1 MKNLNFASFLET
13 KNISK
18 EAFASKTSEESAEL
32 YAHYL
37 TDIAKSIDEAV
48 SNGATKEEI
57 KTIQEEQTKAMADRS
72 AKMDKVVMEQ
82 GKAIKALMEKMNTP
96 ESTME
101 KSVLDHLKENSS
113 KIEALKNGEKVNVRF
128 TTKTVG
134 TMSLTSNVSGGN
146 VPQAFRIDG
155 VNNITTRAPRLL
167 DIVSSGTIDSNL
179 VEWVYQAN
187 KEGAAGVTAEG
198 APKNQIDFD
207 LVVASQKVEKVT
219 AFIKVTDEMLGDA
232 SYMASEI
239 NNELT
244 REVVK
249 AAETQVYSGTG
260 ANNQLSGI
268 KTTATAFAAG
278 SFALAID
285 NANDVDVLVVAMNQ
299 ILLAE
304 HDPAN
309 YILMNPSDV
318 TKLKMIKVSAT
329 DRRYVERLAM
339 VAGELSLD
347 GTAIIPTTLVAQGEY
362 LVGNFELANVLVK
375 DGLQIE
381 IGLDADDFTRNL
393 KTIRAEWRAVAF
405 VKNNSR
411 TAFVTGNF
419 TADKA
424 ALETA
429 A

>member
-113 KIEALKNGEKVNVRF
+113 KIEALKNGEQVNVRF
-128 TTKTVG
+128 TTKT
-134 TMSLTSNVSGGN
+134 MSLTSNVTGQ

-187 KEGAAGVTAEG
+187 KSGAAGVTAEG
-198 APKNQIDFD
+198 APKNQIAFD

-424 ALETA
+424 ALETTP
-429 A
+429 

>member
-1 MKNLNFASFLET
+1 MKNLNFAAFLET

-18 EAFASKTSEESAEL
+18 ESFASKTSEESAEL

-37 TDIAKSIDEAV
+37 TDIAKNIEEAI

-57 KTIQEEQTKAMADRS
+57 KSIQEEQTKAMADRS

-82 GKAIKALMEKMNTP
+82 GKAIKSLMEKMNTP
-96 ESTME
+96 EATME

-128 TTKTVG
+128 TTKAN
-134 TMSLTSNVSGGN
+134 MSLSANVTGQ
-146 VPQAFRIDG
+146 VPQAFRVDG

-167 DIVSSGTIDSNL
+167 DIVSTGTIDSNL
-179 VEWVYQAN
+179 VEWVYQSN
-187 KEGAAGVTAEG
+187 KTGTAGVTAEG
-198 APKNQIDFD
+198 APKNQIAFD
-207 LVVASQKVEKVT
+207 LIVASQRVEKVT
-219 AFIKVTDEMLGDA
+219 AFIKVTDEMLSDA

-249 AAETQVYSGTG
+249 AAESQVYSGTG

-278 SFALAID
+278 AFALAVD
-285 NANDVDVLVVAMNQ
+285 SANEVDVLVVAMNQ

-318 TKLKMIKVSAT
+318 TKLKMIKVST
-329 DRRYVERLAM
+329 SDKRYVERLAI

-347 GTAIIPTTLVAQGEY
+347 GTPIIATTLVPVGEY
-362 LVGNFELANVLVK
+362 LVGNFALANVLVK

-381 IGLDADDFTRNL
+381 IGLDADDFTKNL

-411 TAFVTGNF
+411 TAFVTGVF
-419 TADKA
+419 ATDKA

>member
-1 MKNLNFASFLET
+1 MKNLNFAAFLET

-18 EAFASKTSEESAEL
+18 ESFASKTSEESAEL

-37 TDIAKSIDEAV
+37 TDIAKNIEEAI

-57 KTIQEEQTKAMADRS
+57 KSIQEEQTKAMADRS

-82 GKAIKALMEKMNTP
+82 GKAIKSLMEKMNTP
-96 ESTME
+96 EATME

-128 TTKTVG
+128 TTKAN
-134 TMSLTSNVSGGN
+134 MSLSANVTGQ
-146 VPQAFRIDG
+146 VPQAFRVDG

-167 DIVSSGTIDSNL
+167 DIVSTGTIDSNL
-179 VEWVYQAN
+179 VEWVYQSN
-187 KEGAAGVTAEG
+187 KTGTAGVTAEG
-198 APKNQIDFD
+198 APKNQIAFD
-207 LVVASQKVEKVT
+207 LIVASQRVEKVT
-219 AFIKVTDEMLGDA
+219 AFIKVTDEMLSDA

-249 AAETQVYSGTG
+249 AAESQVYSGTG

-278 SFALAID
+278 AFALAVD
-285 NANDVDVLVVAMNQ
+285 SANEVDVLVVAMNQ

-318 TKLKMIKVSAT
+318 TKLKMIKVST
-329 DRRYVERLAM
+329 SDKRYVERLAI

-347 GTAIIPTTLVAQGEY
+347 GTPIIATTLVPVGEY
-362 LVGNFELANVLVK
+362 LVGNFALANVLVK

-381 IGLDADDFTRNL
+381 IGLDADDFTKNL

-405 VKNNSR
+405 VKDNSR
-411 TAFVTGNF
+411 TAFVTGVF
-419 TADKA
+419 ATDKA

>member
-1 MKNLNFASFLET
+1 MKNLNFAAFLET
-13 KNISK
+13 INISK
-18 EAFASKTSEESAEL
+18 ESFASKTSEESAEL

-37 TDIAKSIDEAV
+37 TDIAKNIEEAI
-48 SNGATKEEI
+48 SNGATKDEI
-57 KTIQEEQTKAMADRS
+57 KSIQEEQTKAMADRS
-72 AKMDKVVMEQ
+72 AKMDRVVMEQ
-82 GKAIKALMEKMNTP
+82 GKAIKSLMVKMNTP
-96 ESTME
+96 EATME

-128 TTKTVG
+128 TTKAN
-134 TMSLTSNVSGGN
+134 MSLSANVTGQ
-146 VPQAFRIDG
+146 VPQAFRVDG

-167 DIVSSGTIDSNL
+167 DIVSTGTIDSNL
-179 VEWVYQAN
+179 VEWVYQSN
-187 KEGAAGVTAEG
+187 KTGTAGVTAEG
-198 APKNQIDFD
+198 APKNQIAFD
-207 LVVASQKVEKVT
+207 LIVASQRVEKVT
-219 AFIKVTDEMLGDA
+219 AFIKVTDEMLSDA

-249 AAETQVYSGTG
+249 AAESQVYSGTG

-278 SFALAID
+278 AFALAVD
-285 NANDVDVLVVAMNQ
+285 SANEVDVLVVAMNQ

-318 TKLKMIKVSAT
+318 TKLKMIKVST
-329 DRRYVERLAM
+329 SDKRYVERLAI

-347 GTAIIPTTLVAQGEY
+347 GTPIIATTLVPVGEY
-362 LVGNFELANVLVK
+362 LVGNFALANVLVK

-381 IGLDADDFTRNL
+381 IGLDADDFTKNL

-411 TAFVTGNF
+411 TAFVTGVF
-419 TADKA
+419 ATDKA

>member
-1 MKNLNFASFLET
+1 MKNLNFAAFLET

-18 EAFASKTSEESAEL
+18 ESFASKTSEESAEL

-57 KTIQEEQTKAMADRS
+57 KSIQEEQTKAMADRS

-82 GKAIKALMEKMNTP
+82 GKAIKSLMEKMNTP
-96 ESTME
+96 EATME

-128 TTKTVG
+128 TTKAN
-134 TMSLTSNVSGGN
+134 MSLSGNVSGGN
-146 VPQAFRIDG
+146 VPQALRIDG

-167 DIVSSGTIDSNL
+167 DIVSTGTIDSNL
-179 VEWVYQAN
+179 VEWVYQSN
-187 KEGAAGVTAEG
+187 KTGTAAETGEGAI
-198 APKNQIDFD
+198 KNQIAFD

-249 AAETQVYSGTG
+249 AAETQVYSGSG
-260 ANNQLSGI
+260 AANQLSGI
-268 KTTATAFAAG
+268 KTTATDFSAGAF
-278 SFALAID
+278 SLAVD
-285 NANDVDVLVVAMNQ
+285 NANEVDVLVVAMNQ

-362 LVGNFELANVLVK
+362 LVGNFALANVLVK

-411 TAFVTGNF
+411 TAFVTGVF

-429 A
+429 

>member
-1 MKNLNFASFLET
+1 MKNLNFAAFLET

-18 EAFASKTSEESAEL
+18 ESFASKTSEESAEL

-37 TDIAKSIDEAV
+37 TDIAKNIEEAI

-57 KTIQEEQTKAMADRS
+57 KSIQEEQTKAMADRS

-82 GKAIKALMEKMNTP
+82 GKAIKSLMEKMNTP
-96 ESTME
+96 EATME

-128 TTKTVG
+128 TTKAN
-134 TMSLTSNVSGGN
+134 MSLSANVTGQ
-146 VPQAFRIDG
+146 VPQAFRVDG

-167 DIVSSGTIDSNL
+167 DIVSTGTIDSNL
-179 VEWVYQAN
+179 VEWVYQSN
-187 KEGAAGVTAEG
+187 KTGTAGVTAEG
-198 APKNQIDFD
+198 AVKNQIAFD
-207 LVVASQKVEKVT
+207 LIVASQRVEKVT
-219 AFIKVTDEMLGDA
+219 AFIKVTDEMLSDA

-249 AAETQVYSGTG
+249 AAESQVYSGTG

-278 SFALAID
+278 AFALAVD
-285 NANDVDVLVVAMNQ
+285 SANEVDVLVVAMNQ

-318 TKLKMIKVSAT
+318 TKLKMIKVST
-329 DRRYVERLAM
+329 SDKRYVERLAI

-347 GTAIIPTTLVAQGEY
+347 GTPIIATTLVPVGEY
-362 LVGNFELANVLVK
+362 LVGNFALANVLVK

-381 IGLDADDFTRNL
+381 IGLDADDFTKNL

-411 TAFVTGNF
+411 TAFVTGVF
-419 TADKA
+419 ATDKA

>member
-37 TDIAKSIDEAV
+37 TDIAKSIEEAV

-57 KTIQEEQTKAMADRS
+57 KSIQEEQTKAMADRS

-82 GKAIKALMEKMNTP
+82 GKAIKSLMEKMNTP
-96 ESTME
+96 EATME
-101 KSVLDHLKENSS
+101 KTVLDHLKENSS
-113 KIEALKNGEKVNVRF
+113 KIDALKNGEKVNVRF
-128 TTKTVG
+128 TTKAVG
-134 TMSLTSNVSGGN
+134 TMSLAGNVTGQ

-167 DIVSSGTIDSNL
+167 DIVSTGTIDSNL

-198 APKNQIDFD
+198 GIKNQIDFD

-249 AAETQVYSGTG
+249 AAEAQVYSGSGT
-260 ANNQLSGI
+260 ANQLSGI
-268 KTTATAFAAG
+268 KTTATPFAVGAFA
-278 SFALAID
+278 LTVD
-285 NANDVDVLVVAMNQ
+285 NANEVDVLVVAMNQ

-329 DRRYVERLAM
+329 DKRYVERLAM
-339 VAGELSLD
+339 VGGELSLD
-347 GTAIIPTTLVAQGEY
+347 GTPIIATTLVAQGEY
-362 LVGNFELANVLVK
+362 LVGNFALANVLVK

-411 TAFVTGNF
+411 TAFVTGSF

-424 ALETA
+424 ELETA
-429 A
+429 

>member
-82 GKAIKALMEKMNTP
+82 GKAIKSLMEKMSTP
-96 ESTME
+96 EASME
-101 KSVLDHLKENSS
+101 KSVLDHLKENES
-113 KIEALKNGEKVNVRF
+113 KIEALKNGEKLNVSF
-128 TTKTVG
+128 TTK
-134 TMSLTSNVSGGN
+134 TMSLTSNVNGQ
-146 VPQAFRIDG
+146 VPQAFRVDG
-155 VNNITTRAPRLL
+155 VNNITTRRTRLL
-167 DIVSSGTIDSNL
+167 DIVTSGTIDSNL
-179 VEWVYQAN
+179 VEWVYQSSRTDT
-187 KEGAAGVTAEG
+187 AGPTAEG
-198 APKNQIDFD
+198 ALKNQNSFD
-207 LVVASQKVEKVT
+207 LYVASQKVEKVT

-239 NNELT
+239 NNELS
-244 REVVK
+244 RSILM
-249 AAETQVYSGTG
+249 AAETQVYSGSG
-260 ANNQLSGI
+260 VSPQLNGI
-268 KTTATAFAAG
+268 RTVATPFAAG
-278 SFALAID
+278 SFAGGID
-285 NANDVDVLVVAMNQ
+285 EANDVDVLVVAMNQ
-299 ILLAE
+299 ILTAE
-304 HDPAN
+304 HDAAN

-318 TKLKMIKVSAT
+318 TKLKMIKVST
-329 DRRYVERLAM
+329 GDRRYVERLAM
-339 VAGELSLD
+339 VAGDLSLD

-362 LVGNFELANVLVK
+362 LVGNFDLANVLVK
-375 DGLQIE
+375 DGLKIE
-381 IGLDADDFTRNL
+381 IGYDADDFTKNL

-411 TAFVTGNF
+411 TAFVKGNF
-419 TADKA
+419 AVDR
-424 ALETA
+424 ALLDL
-429 A
+429 

>member
-1 MKNLNFASFLET
+1 MKNLNFAAFLET

-18 EAFASKTSEESAEL
+18 ESFASKTSEESAEL

-37 TDIAKSIDEAV
+37 TDIAKNIEEAI
-48 SNGATKEEI
+48 SNGATKDEI
-57 KTIQEEQTKAMADRS
+57 KSIQEEQTKAMADRS

-82 GKAIKALMEKMNTP
+82 GKAIKSLMEKMNTP
-96 ESTME
+96 EATME

-128 TTKTVG
+128 TTKAN
-134 TMSLTSNVSGGN
+134 MSLSANVTGQ
-146 VPQAFRIDG
+146 VPQAFRVDG

-167 DIVSSGTIDSNL
+167 DIVSTGTIDSNL
-179 VEWVYQAN
+179 VEWVYQSN
-187 KEGAAGVTAEG
+187 KTGTAGVTAEG
-198 APKNQIDFD
+198 APKNQIAFD
-207 LVVASQKVEKVT
+207 LIVASQRVEKVT
-219 AFIKVTDEMLGDA
+219 AFIKVTDEMLSDA

-249 AAETQVYSGTG
+249 AAESQVYSGTG

-278 SFALAID
+278 AFALAVD
-285 NANDVDVLVVAMNQ
+285 SANEVDVLVVAMNQ

-318 TKLKMIKVSAT
+318 TKLKMIKVST
-329 DRRYVERLAM
+329 SDKRYVERLAI

-347 GTAIIPTTLVAQGEY
+347 GTPIIATTLVPVGEY
-362 LVGNFELANVLVK
+362 LVGNFALANVLVK

-381 IGLDADDFTRNL
+381 IGLDADDFTKNL

-411 TAFVTGNF
+411 TAFVTGVF
-419 TADKA
+419 ATDKA

>member
-1 MKNLNFASFLET
+1 MKNLNFAAFLET

-18 EAFASKTSEESAEL
+18 ESFASKTSEESAEL

-37 TDIAKSIDEAV
+37 TDIAKNIEEAI

-57 KTIQEEQTKAMADRS
+57 KSIQEEQTKAMADRS
-72 AKMDKVVMEQ
+72 AKMDRVVMEQ
-82 GKAIKALMEKMNTP
+82 GKAIKSLMVKMNTP
-96 ESTME
+96 EATME

-128 TTKTVG
+128 TTKAN
-134 TMSLTSNVSGGN
+134 MSLSANVTGQ
-146 VPQAFRIDG
+146 VPQAFRVDG

-167 DIVSSGTIDSNL
+167 DIVSTGTIDSNL
-179 VEWVYQAN
+179 VEWVYQSN
-187 KEGAAGVTAEG
+187 KTGTAGVTAEG
-198 APKNQIDFD
+198 APKNQIAFD
-207 LVVASQKVEKVT
+207 LIVASQRVEKVT
-219 AFIKVTDEMLGDA
+219 AFIKVTDEMLSDA

-249 AAETQVYSGTG
+249 AAESQVYSGTG

-278 SFALAID
+278 AFALAVD
-285 NANDVDVLVVAMNQ
+285 SANEVDVLVVAMNQ

-318 TKLKMIKVSAT
+318 TKLKMIKVST
-329 DRRYVERLAM
+329 SDKRYVERLAI

-347 GTAIIPTTLVAQGEY
+347 GTPIIATTLVPVGEY
-362 LVGNFELANVLVK
+362 LVGNFALANVLVK

-381 IGLDADDFTRNL
+381 IGLDADDFTKNL

-411 TAFVTGNF
+411 TAFVTGVF
-419 TADKA
+419 ATDKA